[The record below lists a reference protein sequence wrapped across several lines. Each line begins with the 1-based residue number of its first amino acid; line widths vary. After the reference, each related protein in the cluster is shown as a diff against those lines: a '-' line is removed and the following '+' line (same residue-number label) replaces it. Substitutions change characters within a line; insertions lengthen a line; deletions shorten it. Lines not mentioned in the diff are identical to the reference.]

1 MSRIKSRE
9 YNFKEVLNDTRG
21 VSKEVLVEVLKE
33 VNLEEVC
40 EGVLEEVLNEVQ
52 FREVL
57 KKGVVR

>member
-1 MSRIKSRE
+1 MSRIKLRE
-9 YNFKEVLNDTRG
+9 YNLKEVLNDTRG

>member
-1 MSRIKSRE
+1 M
-9 YNFKEVLNDTRG
+9 
-21 VSKEVLVEVLKE
+21 EVLKE